1 MRTLEDLHI
10 KVTYTV
16 KLSDLEVSDEVFN
29 ELLQLYY
36 QNDSID
42 GFDDTRH
49 PKAIQWLNKNI
60 EEQDAYELNYEIEL
74 INEEE

>member
-1 MRTLEDLHI
+1 MKKLEDLHI

-16 KLSDLEVSDEVFN
+16 KLSDLEISYEVFK
-29 ELLQLYY
+29 ELLQLYH

-49 PKAIQWLNKNI
+49 PNAIQWLNKNI
-60 EEQDAYELNYEIEL
+60 EEQDAFELNYEIEL
-74 INEEE
+74 LNEE